1 MKRVVISG
9 SGKLLDKID
18 YWCSFFEQHG
28 CHVIGKPEAL
38 SESNFLQELSVV
50 HSRFYQAI
58 DACDILFVA
67 NEDKNGVSGYIG
79 PSAFSEINYAI
90 AQNLNHGKQILIFIR
105 QMPDKNLPV
114 YEEISSYLSLGWIY
128 VWPDEPPKQFV
139 RVLLKKGDEYLIIK
153 EVKPNGYNFWNFPGG
168 KIETDEIPEQAAIRE
183 IKEETNIVSQNMT
196 LLGIYNCFYSIG
208 LWKGYFFLCTD
219 FDMSHFRISEST
231 KCHGFAWLNI
241 DEIRKIQ
248 PNGVFQEILDQLE
261 S

>member
-9 SGKLLDKID
+9 SGKILDKID

-128 VWPDEPPKQFV
+128 LWPDEPPKQFA
-139 RVLLKKGDEYLIIK
+139 RVLLKKGDEYLVLK
-153 EVKPNGYNFWNFPGG
+153 ESKKNGYNSWNFPGG
-168 KIETDEIPEQAAIRE
+168 KLEIDETPESAAIRE
-183 IKEETNIVSQNMT
+183 TKEEINILPKSMT
-196 LLGIYNCFYSIG
+196 WLATHDCVFLNG
-208 LWKGYFFLCTD
+208 LWKGHFFLCTD
-219 FDMSHFRISEST
+219 FDMSCLKISEPD
-231 KCHGFAWLNI
+231 KCHGFVWLKAN
-241 DEIRKIQ
+241 EIRKIQ
-248 PNGVFQEILDQLE
+248 PNGIPQEILDKLE